1 MLSHFDL
8 HILKIPLST
17 TQSVTLEKVKRVRS
31 IIEKNTN
38 DEHKFKNLEHEEL
51 NDFHKILQI
60 CEFVLEKYENKK
72 ALRQDL
78 KKFVNTIESTL
89 MNLEP
94 LDDEINELVV
104 SADFSINKMK
114 EFKSNLFES
123 KMDSHQYHTNN
134 CLF

>member
-31 IIEKNTN
+31 IIEKNIN

-51 NDFHKILQI
+51 NDFHKILQT

-114 EFKSNLFES
+114 EFESNLFES

>member
-1 MLSHFDL
+1 
-8 HILKIPLST
+8 
-17 TQSVTLEKVKRVRS
+17 
-31 IIEKNTN
+31 
-38 DEHKFKNLEHEEL
+38 
-51 NDFHKILQI
+51 
-60 CEFVLEKYENKK
+60 
-72 ALRQDL
+72 
-78 KKFVNTIESTL
+78 

>member
-1 MLSHFDL
+1 MLSHFDP
-8 HILKIPLST
+8 HILKISLNT

-31 IIEKNTN
+31 IIEKSID

-114 EFKSNLFES
+114 EFESNLFES

>member
-8 HILKIPLST
+8 QILKISLNTS
-17 TQSVTLEKVKRVRS
+17 QSVTLEKVKHVRS
-31 IIEKNTN
+31 IIEKNL
-38 DEHKFKNLEHEEL
+38 DSEHKFKNLNPEEVY
-51 NDFHKILQI
+51 DFHKILQI
-60 CEFVLEKYENKK
+60 CEFILEKYENKK
-72 ALRQDL
+72 ALRQNL

-123 KMDSHQYHTNN
+123 KMDSHQYHINN